1 METPISGYRESGLS
15 RFNETTASKSTISRF
30 CVSGVVARRSIHEGF
45 MNDLI
50 CQFGRLAI
58 AISTYLGDDT
68 ACQRR
73 FEQCVTDSELTA
85 PFGRYAG

>member
-1 METPISGYRESGLS
+1 
-15 RFNETTASKSTISRF
+15 
-30 CVSGVVARRSIHEGF
+30 